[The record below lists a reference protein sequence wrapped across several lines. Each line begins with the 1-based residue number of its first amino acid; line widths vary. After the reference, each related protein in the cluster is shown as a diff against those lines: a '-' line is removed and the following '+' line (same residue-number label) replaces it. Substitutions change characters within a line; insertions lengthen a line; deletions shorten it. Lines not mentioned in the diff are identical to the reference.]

1 LRFKENDTKVMLGSA
16 LLLVTIAI
24 SVDLWFVDQLAS
36 QRVVGVL
43 MATELV
49 AFAMVCYLYYRQ
61 TFSELS
67 GLWLLIGC
75 GAMAI
80 FLMLAL
86 YVGQG

>member
-1 LRFKENDTKVMLGSA
+1 MVLASG
-16 LLLVTIAI
+16 LVLVAIAI
-24 SVDLWFVDQLAS
+24 AVDLWFVDQLAA
-36 QRVVGVL
+36 QQVVGIM

-49 AFAMVCYLYYRQ
+49 AFAMLSYLYYKPD
-61 TFSELS
+61 FSKVS

-86 YVGQG
+86 YVGAA